1 MLADACPNISP
12 MGCSYPLMRS
22 PEGEVVCVFCSQIEG
37 EESSNAEEKGLL
49 LPQQMDYQN
58 SGINQGGHNN
68 GVSSDLGALL
78 LQGYKMTAEN
88 CTDCRTIPLM
98 LSPNEDNLICVQC
111 RKKFNQIYATCAAES
126 SSSPP
131 SAFLVPPQLDEQVNA
146 TSLLSQKL
154 LEGYSM
160 LAECCTHCLVPI
172 MRDRSGVEQ
181 CIICNQESNTQD
193 LTQDLTSP
201 TSQGSGKLSMADK
214 KNETEKTT
222 TRVVP
227 PSPEP
232 TMRMLHVDSGG
243 DVVTLQEMKNDAPHD
258 SHQEIRSRATN
269 TIYGKLAYA
278 TQLLEAAECVGSTK
292 NIAELIGSLAN
303 AIAALNNLDH

>member
-22 PEGEVVCVFCSQIEG
+22 PEGDVVCVFCSQIEG

-49 LPQQMDYQN
+49 PPQQTDDQN

-88 CTDCRTIPLM
+88 CTDCRAIPLM
-98 LSPNEDNLICVQC
+98 LSPCGDNLFCVQC
-111 RKKFNQIYATCAAES
+111 RKNFNQVYATCAADS
-126 SSSPP
+126 STSPP
-131 SAFLVPPQLDEQVNA
+131 STFVVPPQSDEQVNA

-172 MRDRSGVEQ
+172 MRYRSGVEQ

-193 LTQDLTSP
+193 LTPP
-201 TSQGSGKLSMADK
+201 TLRGSGKLSMADK

-232 TMRMLHVDSGG
+232 TMRMSHVESGG
-243 DVVTLQEMKNDAPHD
+243 DAVTLLEMKNNAPHD

-278 TQLLEAAECVGSTK
+278 TQLLEAAGCVGSTK